1 MLLDK
6 VITPVTAKKSNCTF
20 LLAKL
25 FSLEL
30 SRIDPNR

>member
-6 VITPVTAKKSNCTF
+6 VITPVTAKKSNYTF

-30 SRIDPNR
+30 PSIDLNR